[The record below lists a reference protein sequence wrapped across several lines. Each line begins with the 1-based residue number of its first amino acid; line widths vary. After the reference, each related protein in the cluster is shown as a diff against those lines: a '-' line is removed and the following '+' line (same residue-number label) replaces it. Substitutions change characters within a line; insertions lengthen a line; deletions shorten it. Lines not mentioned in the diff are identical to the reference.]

1 MTTLRLIALWLMRI
15 GVALY
20 AVTRNYKTILEF
32 NLESVSY
39 WVTFSYSF
47 FAVLMLI
54 GGLIGKSWLT
64 IFSALFLIFM
74 TGYYAVINVKEI
86 FDHNFAAYVLIGGV
100 AVYFAVNGNDGK

>member
-1 MTTLRLIALWLMRI
+1 MNTLRLIALWLMRI

-20 AVTRNYKTILEF
+20 AVTRNYDTILTF
-32 NLESVSY
+32 NMESISY
-39 WVTFSYSF
+39 WITFLYSF
-47 FAVLMLI
+47 FAAMMLF

-64 IFSALFLIFM
+64 ISSALFLIFM

-100 AVYFAVNGNDGK
+100 AVYFAVNGNDSK

>member
-1 MTTLRLIALWLMRI
+1 MTTLKLIALWLMRI

-20 AVTRNYKTILEF
+20 AATRNYNAILTF
-32 NLESVSY
+32 NIDSVSY

-47 FAVLMLI
+47 FAAMMLI

-64 IFSALFLIFM
+64 ITSALLLIFM